1 MEYATLRN
9 GVKIPMLGYGVFQIP
24 AEDTKHCVLDAI
36 AVEGID
42 SRLKIA
48 TLLPRFISGTHARLP
63 LAHAT
68 RCKALTIHCPGMTVN
83 LDGELIPCDV
93 AKFVLL
99 ENALRVRK
107 CAQNA

>member
-1 MEYATLRN
+1 MVFFRPGERLR
-9 GVKIPMLGYGVFQIP
+9 Q
-24 AEDTKHCVLDAI
+24 
-36 AVEGID
+36 AV
-42 SRLKIA
+42 
-48 TLLPRFISGTHARLP
+48 
-63 LAHAT
+63 AHAT